1 VASETLN
8 IAIVQPDSIWLDAD
22 KNRLK
27 LNALL
32 KGLSFQ
38 PDLILLPEMFS
49 TGFCT
54 DPAPVAESMDGPTV
68 QWMKKTADDMNCAI
82 AGSLIICDHDKFYNR
97 LVFVDRHGTEWYD
110 KRHLF
115 CIEGEEN
122 DYTAGTR
129 PLIVNLGLWRIN
141 FLICYD
147 LRFPVWSRNRQN
159 YDLLV
164 YSSNWPAGRSD
175 VWNTLLRARAMEN
188 QSYVA
193 GVNRVGKDGNGIEY
207 IGESVLIDPKGKE
220 IATLVPSEEG
230 VISMAIS
237 LNEINNFR
245 TKFPAWKDADGFSID
260 QWQCPPSPPSPPQ

>member
-1 VASETLN
+1 VASENLN
-8 IAIVQPDSIWLDAD
+8 IAIVQPDSIWLEAD

-27 LNALL
+27 INSLL
-32 KGLSFQ
+32 KGLSVR

-54 DPAPVAESMDGPTV
+54 DPAPVAEPMDGLTV
-68 QWMKKTADDMNCAI
+68 QWMKKTAEDMHCAI
-82 AGSLIICDHDKFYNR
+82 AGSLIITHHNKFFNR
-97 LVFVDRHGTEWYD
+97 LVFADRYGMEWYD

-115 CIEGEEN
+115 CIDGEET
-122 DYTAGTR
+122 DYTAGTK

-164 YSSNWPAGRSD
+164 YSSSWPAGRSD
-175 VWNTLLRARAMEN
+175 VWNTLLRARAIEN

-207 IGESVLIDPKGKE
+207 IGESVLIDPKGNE
-220 IATLVPSEEG
+220 IAALAPSEEG
-230 VISMAIS
+230 VISAAIS
-237 LNEINNFR
+237 LNNINDFR
-245 TKFPAWKDADGFSID
+245 TKFPVWKDADDFSIN
-260 QWQCPPSPPSPPQ
+260 Q

>member
-1 VASETLN
+1 MASQTLN

-27 LNALL
+27 ITALV
-32 KGLSFQ
+32 KGLSVQ
-38 PDLILLPEMFS
+38 PDLILLPEMFT

-54 DPAPVAESMDGPTV
+54 DPAPVAESMDGPTL
-68 QWMKKTADDMNCAI
+68 QWMKKTADDMHCAI
-82 AGSLIICDHDKFYNR
+82 AGSLIICEHDKFYNR
-97 LVFVDRHGTEWYD
+97 LVFVDRHGMETYD

-115 CIEGEEN
+115 CIEGQEN
-122 DYTAGTR
+122 YYTAGTR
-129 PLIVNLGLWRIN
+129 PLIVNLGLWRIS
-141 FLICYD
+141 FQICYD

-164 YSSNWPAGRSD
+164 YASNWPSVRSD

-193 GVNRVGKDGNGIEY
+193 GVNRVGKDGNGIDY

-220 IATLVPSEEG
+220 IATLPPSEEG
-230 VISMAIS
+230 VISAAIS

-245 TKFPAWKDADGFSID
+245 TKFPAWKDADDFSIN
-260 QWQCPPSPPSPPQ
+260 Q

>member
-1 VASETLN
+1 MATENLN
-8 IAIVQPDSIWLDAD
+8 IAVVQPDSIWLDAE
-22 KNRLK
+22 KNCLK
-27 LNALL
+27 INNLLNAL
-32 KGLSFQ
+32 SIQ

-54 DPAPVAESMDGPTV
+54 DPAPVAEPMYGPTV
-68 QWMKKTADDMNCAI
+68 KWMKKTADDMHCAV
-82 AGSLIICDHDKFYNR
+82 AGSLIVSDHDKFYNR
-97 LVFVDRHGTEWYD
+97 LVFVDRQGMDWYD

-115 CIEGEEN
+115 CIEGEES
-122 DYTAGTR
+122 DYTAGTK
-129 PLIVNLGLWRIN
+129 PLIISLGLWRIN

-164 YSSNWPAGRSD
+164 YASSWPAGRSD

-193 GVNRVGKDGNGIEY
+193 GVNRVGKDGNGIDY

-220 IATLVPSEEG
+220 IAALAPSKEG
-230 VISMAIS
+230 VISAAIS

-245 TKFPAWKDADGFSID
+245 TKFPVWKDADSFSIN
-260 QWQCPPSPPSPPQ
+260 Q

>member
-1 VASETLN
+1 VVSENLN
-8 IAIVQPDSIWLDAD
+8 VAIVQPDSIWLDAD

-27 LNALL
+27 ISGLL
-32 KGLSFQ
+32 VGLTAQ

-54 DPAPVAESMDGPTV
+54 DPAPVAEHMDGATV
-68 QWMKKTADDMNCAI
+68 QWMKKTSEDMHCAI
-82 AGSLIICDHDKFYNR
+82 AGSLIINDHDKFYNR
-97 LVFVDRHGTEWYD
+97 LVYVDRHGIEWYD

-115 CIEGEEN
+115 RMEGEET
-122 DYTAGTR
+122 DYTAGTT
-129 PLIVNLGLWRIN
+129 PLIIHLGLWRIN

-164 YSSNWPAGRSD
+164 YASSWPAARSD
-175 VWNTLLRARAMEN
+175 VWNTLLRARAIEN

-193 GVNRVGKDGNGIEY
+193 GVNRVGTDGNGIDY

-220 IATLVPSEEG
+220 IATLAPSEEG
-230 VISMAIS
+230 IISAAIS
-237 LNEINNFR
+237 LNELNNFR
-245 TKFPAWKDADGFSID
+245 TKFPVWKDADNFSIN
-260 QWQCPPSPPSPPQ
+260 P

>member
-1 VASETLN
+1 VTSDNLN

-27 LNALL
+27 IRALL
-32 KGLSFQ
+32 KRLSSH
-38 PDLILLPEMFS
+38 PDLILLPEMFT

-54 DPAPVAESMDGPTV
+54 DPGPVAETMDGPTV
-68 QWMKKTADDMNCAI
+68 QWMKRTSEEMNCAI
-82 AGSLIICDHDKFYNR
+82 AGSLIINDHNLFYNR
-97 LVFVDRHGTEWYD
+97 LVFVDRSGMEWYD

-115 CIEGEEN
+115 CIEGEETA
-122 DYTAGTR
+122 YTAGTR
-129 PLIVNLGLWRIN
+129 PLIIKLGLWRIS

-164 YSSNWPAGRSD
+164 YSSSWPAGRSD

-193 GVNRVGKDGNGIEY
+193 GVNRVGKDGNGIDY
-207 IGESVLIDPKGKE
+207 IGESVLLDPKGKE
-220 IATLVPSEEG
+220 IATLAPSEEG
-230 VISMAIS
+230 IISAAIS
-237 LNEINNFR
+237 LNDINNFR
-245 TKFPAWKDADGFSID
+245 AKFPVWKDADGFTID
-260 QWQCPPSPPSPPQ
+260 Q